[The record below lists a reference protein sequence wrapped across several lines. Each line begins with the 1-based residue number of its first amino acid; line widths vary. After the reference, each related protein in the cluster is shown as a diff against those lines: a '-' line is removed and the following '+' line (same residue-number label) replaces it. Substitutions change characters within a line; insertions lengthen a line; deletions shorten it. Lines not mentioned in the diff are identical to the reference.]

1 MRGLQKG
8 GRKAAQGDLIL
19 CDTCHEKRSDGQHTK
34 SAMLYQCNTC
44 KKSFRRYVAE
54 TSIYQNQ
61 RNVKE
66 LGPWIVNSK
75 RNLDPFKL
83 MQQQQQQ
90 VQQQL

>member
-1 MRGLQKG
+1 M
-8 GRKAAQGDLIL
+8 
-19 CDTCHEKRSDGQHTK
+19 
-34 SAMLYQCNTC
+34 
-44 KKSFRRYVAE
+44 AE

-75 RNLDPFKL
+75 RNLDPFKP

-90 VQQQL
+90 VQQQLQRRAADIPNE